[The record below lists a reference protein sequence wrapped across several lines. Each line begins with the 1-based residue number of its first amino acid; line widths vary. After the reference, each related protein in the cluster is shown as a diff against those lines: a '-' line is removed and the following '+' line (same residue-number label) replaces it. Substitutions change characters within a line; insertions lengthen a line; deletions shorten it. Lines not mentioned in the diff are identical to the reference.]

1 MTKKIKIEAIIELV
15 GDSFVDETMV
25 KRTIAPLGDIETCNV
40 IHDYDTEK
48 ITVNESR
55 VSASSNNSVSE
66 SKLLDDTV
74 NREVMPETT
83 DDFIQEIPEIPAI
96 ENIPTTTNDS
106 SNPENWFLSK
116 NWHADIF
123 WQLINIGTISE
134 KSKIVAILKRE
145 DHRDVFVSNHKTPL
159 NYFDNYK
166 KIGTSSLRR
175 KSQLLSINKNLK
187 ILPIRGN
194 VDTRIQKML
203 DGNYD
208 GLVMAAAGVK
218 RLGLEKHI
226 TEFFDLD
233 TMLTAPGQGA
243 IAIEIRDSD
252 DELKELLSKLN
263 HDETNMCVSAE
274 RSFLKTLGGGC
285 HVPFAAFASIKNEKM
300 KINAFVGSLD
310 GELTIKDCISGNK
323 ENYLRLGEE
332 IAQRILVSGGEEIIN
347 DL

>member
-1 MTKKIKIEAIIELV
+1 M
-15 GDSFVDETMV
+15 
-25 KRTIAPLGDIETCNV
+25 
-40 IHDYDTEK
+40 
-48 ITVNESR
+48 
-55 VSASSNNSVSE
+55 
-66 SKLLDDTV
+66 
-74 NREVMPETT
+74 
-83 DDFIQEIPEIPAI
+83 
-96 ENIPTTTNDS
+96 NI
-106 SNPENWFLSK
+106 
-116 NWHADIF
+116 
-123 WQLINIGTISE
+123 INIGTRGSKLAIHQTKIVLKKISELYPNIKLNTKVIKTKGDILLDQDLTKVLDKGFFTSEIQEALYANEIDLAVHSLKDLPTTISE

-218 RLGLEKHI
+218 RLGLEKYI

-233 TMLTAPGQGA
+233 TMLIAPGQGA
-243 IAIEIRDSD
+243 IAVEIRNSD
-252 DELKELLSKLN
+252 DNLKKLLSKLN

>member
-1 MTKKIKIEAIIELV
+1 MNT
-15 GDSFVDETMV
+15 
-25 KRTIAPLGDIETCNV
+25 
-40 IHDYDTEK
+40 
-48 ITVNESR
+48 
-55 VSASSNNSVSE
+55 
-66 SKLLDDTV
+66 
-74 NREVMPETT
+74 
-83 DDFIQEIPEIPAI
+83 
-96 ENIPTTTNDS
+96 
-106 SNPENWFLSK
+106 
-116 NWHADIF
+116 
-123 WQLINIGTISE
+123 INIGTRGSKLAIHQTKIVLKKISELYPNIKLNTKVIKTKGDILLDQDLTKVLDKGFFTSEIQEALYANEIDLAVHSLKDLPTTISE

-226 TEFFDLD
+226 TEFFDLN

>member
-1 MTKKIKIEAIIELV
+1 MNT
-15 GDSFVDETMV
+15 
-25 KRTIAPLGDIETCNV
+25 
-40 IHDYDTEK
+40 
-48 ITVNESR
+48 
-55 VSASSNNSVSE
+55 
-66 SKLLDDTV
+66 
-74 NREVMPETT
+74 
-83 DDFIQEIPEIPAI
+83 
-96 ENIPTTTNDS
+96 
-106 SNPENWFLSK
+106 
-116 NWHADIF
+116 
-123 WQLINIGTISE
+123 INIGTRGSKLAIHQTKIVLKKISELYPNIKLNTKVIKTKGDILLDQDLTKVLDKGFFTSEIQEALYANEIDLAVHSLKDLPTTISE

-194 VDTRIQKML
+194 VDSRIQKML

>member
-1 MTKKIKIEAIIELV
+1 MNT
-15 GDSFVDETMV
+15 
-25 KRTIAPLGDIETCNV
+25 
-40 IHDYDTEK
+40 
-48 ITVNESR
+48 
-55 VSASSNNSVSE
+55 
-66 SKLLDDTV
+66 
-74 NREVMPETT
+74 
-83 DDFIQEIPEIPAI
+83 
-96 ENIPTTTNDS
+96 
-106 SNPENWFLSK
+106 
-116 NWHADIF
+116 
-123 WQLINIGTISE
+123 INIGTRGSKLAIHQTKIVLKKISELYPNIKLNTKVIKTKGDILLDQDLTKVLDKGFFTSEIQEALYANEIDLAVHSLKDLPTTISE

-243 IAIEIRDSD
+243 IAIEIRNSD
-252 DELKELLSKLN
+252 DNLKKLLSKLN

-347 DL
+347 GL

>member
-1 MTKKIKIEAIIELV
+1 MNT
-15 GDSFVDETMV
+15 
-25 KRTIAPLGDIETCNV
+25 
-40 IHDYDTEK
+40 
-48 ITVNESR
+48 
-55 VSASSNNSVSE
+55 
-66 SKLLDDTV
+66 
-74 NREVMPETT
+74 
-83 DDFIQEIPEIPAI
+83 
-96 ENIPTTTNDS
+96 
-106 SNPENWFLSK
+106 
-116 NWHADIF
+116 
-123 WQLINIGTISE
+123 INIGTRGSKLAIHQTKIVLKKISELYPNIKLNTKVIKTKGDILIDQDLTKVLDKGFFTSEIQEALYANEIDLAVHSLKDLPTTISE

-159 NYFDNYK
+159 NYFDKYK

>member
-1 MTKKIKIEAIIELV
+1 M
-15 GDSFVDETMV
+15 FV
-25 KRTIAPLGDIETCNV
+25 
-40 IHDYDTEK
+40 
-48 ITVNESR
+48 
-55 VSASSNNSVSE
+55 
-66 SKLLDDTV
+66 
-74 NREVMPETT
+74 
-83 DDFIQEIPEIPAI
+83 
-96 ENIPTTTNDS
+96 
-106 SNPENWFLSK
+106 
-116 NWHADIF
+116 
-123 WQLINIGTISE
+123 
-134 KSKIVAILKRE
+134 
-145 DHRDVFVSNHKTPL
+145 VFVSNHKTPL

-252 DELKELLSKLN
+252 DDLKKLLSKLN

-300 KINAFVGSLD
+300 KIKAFVGSLD

>member
-1 MTKKIKIEAIIELV
+1 MNT
-15 GDSFVDETMV
+15 
-25 KRTIAPLGDIETCNV
+25 
-40 IHDYDTEK
+40 
-48 ITVNESR
+48 
-55 VSASSNNSVSE
+55 
-66 SKLLDDTV
+66 
-74 NREVMPETT
+74 
-83 DDFIQEIPEIPAI
+83 
-96 ENIPTTTNDS
+96 
-106 SNPENWFLSK
+106 
-116 NWHADIF
+116 
-123 WQLINIGTISE
+123 INIGTRGSKLAIHQTKIVLKRINELYPNIKLNTKVIKTKGDILLDQDLTKVLDKGFFTSEIQEALYANEIDLAVHSLKDLPTTISE

-159 NYFDNYK
+159 NYFDKYK

-243 IAIEIRDSD
+243 IAIEIRNSD
-252 DELKELLSKLN
+252 DNLKKLLSKLN

-310 GELTIKDCISGNK
+310 GELTIKDCISGDK

>member
-1 MTKKIKIEAIIELV
+1 MNT
-15 GDSFVDETMV
+15 
-25 KRTIAPLGDIETCNV
+25 
-40 IHDYDTEK
+40 
-48 ITVNESR
+48 
-55 VSASSNNSVSE
+55 
-66 SKLLDDTV
+66 
-74 NREVMPETT
+74 
-83 DDFIQEIPEIPAI
+83 
-96 ENIPTTTNDS
+96 
-106 SNPENWFLSK
+106 
-116 NWHADIF
+116 
-123 WQLINIGTISE
+123 INIGTRGSKLAIHQTKIVLKKISELYPNIKLNTKVIKTKGDILLDQDLTKVLDKGFFTSEIQEALYANEIDLAVHSLKDLPTTISE

-243 IAIEIRDSD
+243 IAIEIRNSD
-252 DELKELLSKLN
+252 DKLKKLLSKLN

>member
-1 MTKKIKIEAIIELV
+1 MNT
-15 GDSFVDETMV
+15 
-25 KRTIAPLGDIETCNV
+25 
-40 IHDYDTEK
+40 
-48 ITVNESR
+48 
-55 VSASSNNSVSE
+55 
-66 SKLLDDTV
+66 
-74 NREVMPETT
+74 
-83 DDFIQEIPEIPAI
+83 
-96 ENIPTTTNDS
+96 
-106 SNPENWFLSK
+106 
-116 NWHADIF
+116 
-123 WQLINIGTISE
+123 INIGTRGSKLAIHQTKIVLKKISELYPNIKLNTKVIKTKGDILLDQDLTKVLDKGFFTSEIQEALYANEIDLAVHSLKDLPTTISE

-243 IAIEIRDSD
+243 IAIEIRNSD
-252 DELKELLSKLN
+252 DNLKKLLSKLN

-310 GELTIKDCISGNK
+310 GELTIKDCISGDK

>member
-1 MTKKIKIEAIIELV
+1 MNT
-15 GDSFVDETMV
+15 
-25 KRTIAPLGDIETCNV
+25 
-40 IHDYDTEK
+40 
-48 ITVNESR
+48 
-55 VSASSNNSVSE
+55 
-66 SKLLDDTV
+66 
-74 NREVMPETT
+74 
-83 DDFIQEIPEIPAI
+83 
-96 ENIPTTTNDS
+96 
-106 SNPENWFLSK
+106 
-116 NWHADIF
+116 
-123 WQLINIGTISE
+123 INIGTRGSKLAIHQTKIVLKKISELYPNIKLNTKVIKTKGDILLDQDLTKVLDKGFFTSEIQEALYANEIDLAVHSLKDLPTTISE

-233 TMLTAPGQGA
+233 KMLTAPGQGA

>member
-1 MTKKIKIEAIIELV
+1 MNT
-15 GDSFVDETMV
+15 
-25 KRTIAPLGDIETCNV
+25 
-40 IHDYDTEK
+40 
-48 ITVNESR
+48 
-55 VSASSNNSVSE
+55 
-66 SKLLDDTV
+66 
-74 NREVMPETT
+74 
-83 DDFIQEIPEIPAI
+83 
-96 ENIPTTTNDS
+96 
-106 SNPENWFLSK
+106 
-116 NWHADIF
+116 
-123 WQLINIGTISE
+123 INIGTRGSKLAIHQTKIVLKKISELYPNIKLNTKVIKTKGDILLDQDLTRVLDKGFFTSEIQEALYANEIDLAVHSLKDLPTTISE

>member
-1 MTKKIKIEAIIELV
+1 MNT
-15 GDSFVDETMV
+15 
-25 KRTIAPLGDIETCNV
+25 
-40 IHDYDTEK
+40 
-48 ITVNESR
+48 
-55 VSASSNNSVSE
+55 
-66 SKLLDDTV
+66 
-74 NREVMPETT
+74 
-83 DDFIQEIPEIPAI
+83 
-96 ENIPTTTNDS
+96 
-106 SNPENWFLSK
+106 
-116 NWHADIF
+116 
-123 WQLINIGTISE
+123 INIGTRGSKLAIHQTKIVLKKISELYPNIKLNTKVIKTKGDILLDQDLTKVLDKGFFTSEIQEALYANEIDLAVHSLKDLPTTISE

-300 KINAFVGSLD
+300 KIKAFVGSLD

>member
-1 MTKKIKIEAIIELV
+1 MNT
-15 GDSFVDETMV
+15 
-25 KRTIAPLGDIETCNV
+25 
-40 IHDYDTEK
+40 
-48 ITVNESR
+48 
-55 VSASSNNSVSE
+55 
-66 SKLLDDTV
+66 
-74 NREVMPETT
+74 
-83 DDFIQEIPEIPAI
+83 
-96 ENIPTTTNDS
+96 
-106 SNPENWFLSK
+106 
-116 NWHADIF
+116 
-123 WQLINIGTISE
+123 INIGTRGSKLAIHQTKIVLKKISELYPNIKLNTKVIKTKGDILLDQDLTKVLDKGFFTSEIQEALYANEIDLAVHSLKDLPTTISE

-159 NYFDNYK
+159 NYFDKYK

-175 KSQLLSINKNLK
+175 KSQLLSINKDLK

-243 IAIEIRDSD
+243 IAIEIRNSD

>member
-1 MTKKIKIEAIIELV
+1 MNT
-15 GDSFVDETMV
+15 
-25 KRTIAPLGDIETCNV
+25 
-40 IHDYDTEK
+40 
-48 ITVNESR
+48 
-55 VSASSNNSVSE
+55 
-66 SKLLDDTV
+66 
-74 NREVMPETT
+74 
-83 DDFIQEIPEIPAI
+83 
-96 ENIPTTTNDS
+96 
-106 SNPENWFLSK
+106 
-116 NWHADIF
+116 
-123 WQLINIGTISE
+123 INIGTRGSKLAIHQTKIVLKKISELYPNIKLNTKVIKTKGDILLDQDLTKVLDKGFFTSEIQEALYANEIDLAVHSLKDLPTTISE

-243 IAIEIRDSD
+243 IAIEIRNSD

>member
-1 MTKKIKIEAIIELV
+1 MNT
-15 GDSFVDETMV
+15 
-25 KRTIAPLGDIETCNV
+25 
-40 IHDYDTEK
+40 
-48 ITVNESR
+48 
-55 VSASSNNSVSE
+55 
-66 SKLLDDTV
+66 
-74 NREVMPETT
+74 
-83 DDFIQEIPEIPAI
+83 
-96 ENIPTTTNDS
+96 
-106 SNPENWFLSK
+106 
-116 NWHADIF
+116 
-123 WQLINIGTISE
+123 INIGTRGSKLAIHQTKIVLKKISELYPYIKLNTKVIKTKGDILLDQDLTKVLDKGFFTSEIQEALYANEIDLAVHSLKDLPTTISE

-243 IAIEIRDSD
+243 IAIEIRNSD
-252 DELKELLSKLN
+252 DDLKKLLSKLN

>member
-1 MTKKIKIEAIIELV
+1 MNT
-15 GDSFVDETMV
+15 
-25 KRTIAPLGDIETCNV
+25 
-40 IHDYDTEK
+40 
-48 ITVNESR
+48 
-55 VSASSNNSVSE
+55 
-66 SKLLDDTV
+66 
-74 NREVMPETT
+74 
-83 DDFIQEIPEIPAI
+83 
-96 ENIPTTTNDS
+96 
-106 SNPENWFLSK
+106 
-116 NWHADIF
+116 
-123 WQLINIGTISE
+123 INIGTRGSKLAIHQTKIVLKKISELYPNIKLNTKVIKTKGDILLDQDLTKVLDKGFFTSEIQEALYANEIDLAVHSLKDLPTTISE

-243 IAIEIRDSD
+243 IAVEIRNSD
-252 DELKELLSKLN
+252 DNLKKLLSKLN

-300 KINAFVGSLD
+300 KIKAFVGSLD

>member
-1 MTKKIKIEAIIELV
+1 MNT
-15 GDSFVDETMV
+15 
-25 KRTIAPLGDIETCNV
+25 
-40 IHDYDTEK
+40 
-48 ITVNESR
+48 
-55 VSASSNNSVSE
+55 
-66 SKLLDDTV
+66 
-74 NREVMPETT
+74 
-83 DDFIQEIPEIPAI
+83 
-96 ENIPTTTNDS
+96 
-106 SNPENWFLSK
+106 
-116 NWHADIF
+116 
-123 WQLINIGTISE
+123 INIGTRGSKLAIHQTKIVLKKISELYPNIKLNTKVIKTKGDILLDKDLTKVLDKGFFTSEIQEALYANEIDLAVHSLKDLPTTISE

-243 IAIEIRDSD
+243 IAIEIRNSD
-252 DELKELLSKLN
+252 DNLKKLLSKLN

-300 KINAFVGSLD
+300 KIKAFVGSLD

>member
-1 MTKKIKIEAIIELV
+1 MNT
-15 GDSFVDETMV
+15 
-25 KRTIAPLGDIETCNV
+25 
-40 IHDYDTEK
+40 
-48 ITVNESR
+48 
-55 VSASSNNSVSE
+55 
-66 SKLLDDTV
+66 
-74 NREVMPETT
+74 
-83 DDFIQEIPEIPAI
+83 
-96 ENIPTTTNDS
+96 
-106 SNPENWFLSK
+106 
-116 NWHADIF
+116 
-123 WQLINIGTISE
+123 INIGTRGSKLAIHQTKIVLKKISELYPNIKLNTKVIKTKGDILLDQDLTKVLDKGFFTSEIQEALYANEIDLAVHSLKDLPTTISE

-243 IAIEIRDSD
+243 IAIEIRNSD
-252 DELKELLSKLN
+252 DDLKKLLSKLN

>member
-1 MTKKIKIEAIIELV
+1 MNT
-15 GDSFVDETMV
+15 
-25 KRTIAPLGDIETCNV
+25 
-40 IHDYDTEK
+40 
-48 ITVNESR
+48 
-55 VSASSNNSVSE
+55 
-66 SKLLDDTV
+66 
-74 NREVMPETT
+74 
-83 DDFIQEIPEIPAI
+83 
-96 ENIPTTTNDS
+96 
-106 SNPENWFLSK
+106 
-116 NWHADIF
+116 
-123 WQLINIGTISE
+123 INIGTRGSKLAIHQTKIVLKKISELYPNIKLNTKVIKTKGDILLDQDLTKVLDKGFFTSEIQEALYANEIDLAVHSLKDLPTTISE

-252 DELKELLSKLN
+252 DELKKLLSKLN

>member
-1 MTKKIKIEAIIELV
+1 MNT
-15 GDSFVDETMV
+15 
-25 KRTIAPLGDIETCNV
+25 
-40 IHDYDTEK
+40 
-48 ITVNESR
+48 
-55 VSASSNNSVSE
+55 
-66 SKLLDDTV
+66 
-74 NREVMPETT
+74 
-83 DDFIQEIPEIPAI
+83 
-96 ENIPTTTNDS
+96 
-106 SNPENWFLSK
+106 
-116 NWHADIF
+116 
-123 WQLINIGTISE
+123 INIGTRGSKLAIHQTKIVLKKISELYPNIKLNTKVIKTKGDILLDQDLTKVLDKGFFTSEIQEALYANEIDLAVHSLKDLPTTISE

-159 NYFDNYK
+159 NYFDKYK

-243 IAIEIRDSD
+243 IAIEIRNSD

-300 KINAFVGSLD
+300 KIKAFVGSLD

>member
-1 MTKKIKIEAIIELV
+1 M
-15 GDSFVDETMV
+15 
-25 KRTIAPLGDIETCNV
+25 
-40 IHDYDTEK
+40 
-48 ITVNESR
+48 
-55 VSASSNNSVSE
+55 
-66 SKLLDDTV
+66 
-74 NREVMPETT
+74 
-83 DDFIQEIPEIPAI
+83 
-96 ENIPTTTNDS
+96 NI
-106 SNPENWFLSK
+106 
-116 NWHADIF
+116 
-123 WQLINIGTISE
+123 INIGTRGSKLAIHQTKIVLKKISELYPNIKLNTKVIKTKGDILLDQDLTKVLDKGFFTSEIQEALYANEIDLAVHSLKDLPTTISE

>member
-1 MTKKIKIEAIIELV
+1 MNT
-15 GDSFVDETMV
+15 
-25 KRTIAPLGDIETCNV
+25 
-40 IHDYDTEK
+40 
-48 ITVNESR
+48 
-55 VSASSNNSVSE
+55 
-66 SKLLDDTV
+66 
-74 NREVMPETT
+74 
-83 DDFIQEIPEIPAI
+83 
-96 ENIPTTTNDS
+96 
-106 SNPENWFLSK
+106 
-116 NWHADIF
+116 
-123 WQLINIGTISE
+123 INIGTRGSKLAIHQTKIVLKKISELYPNIKLNTKVIKTKGDILLDQDLTKVLDKGFFTSEIQDALYANEIDLAVHSLKDLPTTISE

>member
-1 MTKKIKIEAIIELV
+1 MNT
-15 GDSFVDETMV
+15 
-25 KRTIAPLGDIETCNV
+25 
-40 IHDYDTEK
+40 
-48 ITVNESR
+48 
-55 VSASSNNSVSE
+55 
-66 SKLLDDTV
+66 
-74 NREVMPETT
+74 
-83 DDFIQEIPEIPAI
+83 
-96 ENIPTTTNDS
+96 
-106 SNPENWFLSK
+106 
-116 NWHADIF
+116 
-123 WQLINIGTISE
+123 INIGTRGSKLAIHQTKIVLKKISELYPNIKLNTKVIKTKGDILLDQDLTKVLDKGFFTSEIQEALYANEIDLAVHSLKDLPTTISE
-134 KSKIVAILKRE
+134 KSKIVAILERE

-243 IAIEIRDSD
+243 IAIEIRNSD
-252 DELKELLSKLN
+252 DNLKKLLSKLN

>member
-1 MTKKIKIEAIIELV
+1 MNT
-15 GDSFVDETMV
+15 
-25 KRTIAPLGDIETCNV
+25 
-40 IHDYDTEK
+40 
-48 ITVNESR
+48 
-55 VSASSNNSVSE
+55 
-66 SKLLDDTV
+66 
-74 NREVMPETT
+74 
-83 DDFIQEIPEIPAI
+83 
-96 ENIPTTTNDS
+96 
-106 SNPENWFLSK
+106 
-116 NWHADIF
+116 
-123 WQLINIGTISE
+123 INIGTRGSKLAIHQTKIVLKKISELYPNIKLNTKVIKTKGDILLDQDLTKVLDKGFFTSEIQEALYANEIDLAVHSLKDLPTTISE

-243 IAIEIRDSD
+243 IAIEIRNSD
-252 DELKELLSKLN
+252 DNLKKLLSKLN

>member
-1 MTKKIKIEAIIELV
+1 MNT
-15 GDSFVDETMV
+15 
-25 KRTIAPLGDIETCNV
+25 
-40 IHDYDTEK
+40 
-48 ITVNESR
+48 
-55 VSASSNNSVSE
+55 
-66 SKLLDDTV
+66 
-74 NREVMPETT
+74 
-83 DDFIQEIPEIPAI
+83 
-96 ENIPTTTNDS
+96 
-106 SNPENWFLSK
+106 
-116 NWHADIF
+116 
-123 WQLINIGTISE
+123 INIGTRGSKLAIHQTKIVLKKISELYPNIKLNTKVIKTKGDILLDQDLTKVLDKGFFTSEIQEALYANEIDLAVHSLKDLPTTISE

-243 IAIEIRDSD
+243 IAIEIRNSD
-252 DELKELLSKLN
+252 DDLKKLISKLN

>member
-1 MTKKIKIEAIIELV
+1 MNT
-15 GDSFVDETMV
+15 
-25 KRTIAPLGDIETCNV
+25 
-40 IHDYDTEK
+40 
-48 ITVNESR
+48 
-55 VSASSNNSVSE
+55 
-66 SKLLDDTV
+66 
-74 NREVMPETT
+74 
-83 DDFIQEIPEIPAI
+83 
-96 ENIPTTTNDS
+96 
-106 SNPENWFLSK
+106 
-116 NWHADIF
+116 
-123 WQLINIGTISE
+123 INIGTRGSKLAIHQTKIVLKKISELYPNIKLNTKVIKTKGDILLDQDLTKVLDKGFFTSEIQEALYANEIDLAVHSLKDLPTTISE

>member
-1 MTKKIKIEAIIELV
+1 MNT
-15 GDSFVDETMV
+15 
-25 KRTIAPLGDIETCNV
+25 
-40 IHDYDTEK
+40 
-48 ITVNESR
+48 
-55 VSASSNNSVSE
+55 
-66 SKLLDDTV
+66 
-74 NREVMPETT
+74 
-83 DDFIQEIPEIPAI
+83 
-96 ENIPTTTNDS
+96 
-106 SNPENWFLSK
+106 
-116 NWHADIF
+116 
-123 WQLINIGTISE
+123 INIGTRGSKLAIHQTKIVLKKISELYPNIKLNTKVIKTKGDILIDQDLTKVLDKGFFTSEIQEALYANEIDLAVHSLKDLPTTISE

>member
-1 MTKKIKIEAIIELV
+1 M
-15 GDSFVDETMV
+15 
-25 KRTIAPLGDIETCNV
+25 
-40 IHDYDTEK
+40 
-48 ITVNESR
+48 
-55 VSASSNNSVSE
+55 
-66 SKLLDDTV
+66 
-74 NREVMPETT
+74 
-83 DDFIQEIPEIPAI
+83 
-96 ENIPTTTNDS
+96 NI
-106 SNPENWFLSK
+106 
-116 NWHADIF
+116 
-123 WQLINIGTISE
+123 INIGTRGSKLAIHQTKIVLKKISELYPNIKLNTKVIKTKGDILLDQDLTKVLDKGFFTSEIQEALYANEIDLAVHSLKDLPTTISE

-243 IAIEIRDSD
+243 IAIEIRNSD
-252 DELKELLSKLN
+252 DNLKKLLSKLN

>member
-1 MTKKIKIEAIIELV
+1 MNT
-15 GDSFVDETMV
+15 
-25 KRTIAPLGDIETCNV
+25 
-40 IHDYDTEK
+40 
-48 ITVNESR
+48 
-55 VSASSNNSVSE
+55 
-66 SKLLDDTV
+66 
-74 NREVMPETT
+74 
-83 DDFIQEIPEIPAI
+83 
-96 ENIPTTTNDS
+96 
-106 SNPENWFLSK
+106 
-116 NWHADIF
+116 
-123 WQLINIGTISE
+123 INIGTRGSKLAIHQTKIVLKKISELYPNIKLNTKVIKTKGDILLDQDLTKVLDKGFFTSEIQEALYANEIDLAVHSLKDLPTTISE

-332 IAQRILVSGGEEIIN
+332 IAHRILVSGGEEIIN

>member
-1 MTKKIKIEAIIELV
+1 MNT
-15 GDSFVDETMV
+15 
-25 KRTIAPLGDIETCNV
+25 
-40 IHDYDTEK
+40 
-48 ITVNESR
+48 
-55 VSASSNNSVSE
+55 
-66 SKLLDDTV
+66 
-74 NREVMPETT
+74 
-83 DDFIQEIPEIPAI
+83 
-96 ENIPTTTNDS
+96 
-106 SNPENWFLSK
+106 
-116 NWHADIF
+116 
-123 WQLINIGTISE
+123 INIGTRGSKLAIHQTKIVLKKISELYPNIKLNTKVIKTKGDVLLDQDLTKVLDKGFFTSEIQEALYANEIDLAVHSLKDLPTTISE

>member
-1 MTKKIKIEAIIELV
+1 MNT
-15 GDSFVDETMV
+15 
-25 KRTIAPLGDIETCNV
+25 
-40 IHDYDTEK
+40 
-48 ITVNESR
+48 
-55 VSASSNNSVSE
+55 
-66 SKLLDDTV
+66 
-74 NREVMPETT
+74 
-83 DDFIQEIPEIPAI
+83 
-96 ENIPTTTNDS
+96 
-106 SNPENWFLSK
+106 
-116 NWHADIF
+116 
-123 WQLINIGTISE
+123 INIGTRGSKLAIHQTKIVLKKISELYPNIKLNTKVIKTKGDILLDQDLTKVLDKGFFTSEIQEALYANEIDLAVHSLKDLPTTISE

-243 IAIEIRDSD
+243 IAIEIRNSD
-252 DELKELLSKLN
+252 DNLKKLLSKLN

-300 KINAFVGSLD
+300 KINALVGSLD

-347 DL
+347 GL

>member
-1 MTKKIKIEAIIELV
+1 MNT
-15 GDSFVDETMV
+15 
-25 KRTIAPLGDIETCNV
+25 
-40 IHDYDTEK
+40 
-48 ITVNESR
+48 
-55 VSASSNNSVSE
+55 
-66 SKLLDDTV
+66 
-74 NREVMPETT
+74 
-83 DDFIQEIPEIPAI
+83 
-96 ENIPTTTNDS
+96 
-106 SNPENWFLSK
+106 
-116 NWHADIF
+116 
-123 WQLINIGTISE
+123 INIGTRGSKLAIHQTKIVLKKISELYPNIKLNTKVIKTKGDILLDQDLTKVLDKGFFTSEIQEALYANEIDLAVHSLKDLPTTISE

-243 IAIEIRDSD
+243 IAIEIRNSD
-252 DELKELLSKLN
+252 DNLKKLLSKLN

-300 KINAFVGSLD
+300 KINALVGSLD

>member
-1 MTKKIKIEAIIELV
+1 MNT
-15 GDSFVDETMV
+15 
-25 KRTIAPLGDIETCNV
+25 
-40 IHDYDTEK
+40 
-48 ITVNESR
+48 
-55 VSASSNNSVSE
+55 
-66 SKLLDDTV
+66 
-74 NREVMPETT
+74 
-83 DDFIQEIPEIPAI
+83 
-96 ENIPTTTNDS
+96 
-106 SNPENWFLSK
+106 
-116 NWHADIF
+116 
-123 WQLINIGTISE
+123 INIGTRGSKLAIHQTKIVLKKISELYPNIKLNTKVIKTKGDILLDQDLTKVLDKGFFTSEIQEALYANEIDLAVHSLKDLPTTISE

-243 IAIEIRDSD
+243 IAVEIRNSD
-252 DELKELLSKLN
+252 DKLKKLLSKLN

>member
-1 MTKKIKIEAIIELV
+1 MNT
-15 GDSFVDETMV
+15 
-25 KRTIAPLGDIETCNV
+25 
-40 IHDYDTEK
+40 
-48 ITVNESR
+48 
-55 VSASSNNSVSE
+55 
-66 SKLLDDTV
+66 
-74 NREVMPETT
+74 
-83 DDFIQEIPEIPAI
+83 
-96 ENIPTTTNDS
+96 
-106 SNPENWFLSK
+106 
-116 NWHADIF
+116 
-123 WQLINIGTISE
+123 INIGTRGSKLAIHQTKIVLKKISELYPNIKLNTKVIKTKGDILIDQDLTKVLDKGFFTSEIQEALYANEIDLAVHSLKDLPTTISE

-285 HVPFAAFASIKNEKM
+285 HVPFAAFACIKNEKM

>member
-1 MTKKIKIEAIIELV
+1 MNT
-15 GDSFVDETMV
+15 
-25 KRTIAPLGDIETCNV
+25 
-40 IHDYDTEK
+40 
-48 ITVNESR
+48 
-55 VSASSNNSVSE
+55 
-66 SKLLDDTV
+66 
-74 NREVMPETT
+74 
-83 DDFIQEIPEIPAI
+83 
-96 ENIPTTTNDS
+96 
-106 SNPENWFLSK
+106 
-116 NWHADIF
+116 
-123 WQLINIGTISE
+123 INIGTRGSKLAIHQTKIVLKKISELYPNIKLNTKVIKTKGDILLDQDLTKVLDKGFFTSEIQEALYANEIDLAVHSLKDLPTTISE

-208 GLVMAAAGVK
+208 GLVMAAAGIK

-243 IAIEIRDSD
+243 IAIEIRNSD
-252 DELKELLSKLN
+252 DNLKKLLSKLN